1 MSSPSPKTEAGTGFV
16 SPYLK
21 MAYILCLIGGIGV
34 AIVYAFQGFY
44 SEFMYDFSN
53 VAPPFI
59 AGVAVASSFFALRR
73 YWDYFGSRLSMI
85 WLSFAL
91 GMLLWFL
98 GEVGWAYY
106 TMVVGIE
113 VPYPSIADVFW
124 LAGYLPLFLALL
136 LYVELFQPAISV
148 RLFLLA
154 GAIVGIVSALVF
166 SSLMIPVLASA
177 SELDFVTLGISL
189 AYTGLDLL
197 LFLEAVLGLLVFTV
211 TKLKGRLGKAWHFM
225 NAAIFLTTLADM
237 SFSYTTLD
245 GSYFNGHPL
254 EMLYHASYLLFAL
267 AFFVH
272 SKEL

>member
-1 MSSPSPKTEAGTGFV
+1 
-16 SPYLK
+16 

-177 SELDFVTLGISL
+177 SELDVRRDSRRSRGRSCGRASRPRHISPAADRGGISSRQGPRR
-189 AYTGLDLL
+189 AP
-197 LFLEAVLGLLVFTV
+197 A
-211 TKLKGRLGKAWHFM
+211 
-225 NAAIFLTTLADM
+225 
-237 SFSYTTLD
+237 
-245 GSYFNGHPL
+245 
-254 EMLYHASYLLFAL
+254 
-267 AFFVH
+267 
-272 SKEL
+272 